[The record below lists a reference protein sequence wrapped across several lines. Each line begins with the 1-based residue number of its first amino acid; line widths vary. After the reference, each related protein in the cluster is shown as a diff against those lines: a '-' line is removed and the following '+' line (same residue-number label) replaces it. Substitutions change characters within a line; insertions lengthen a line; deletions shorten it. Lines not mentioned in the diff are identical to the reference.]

1 MKKFDL
7 NIDKI
12 LPDWELKHAIR
23 EVIANAL
30 DEQRL
35 SNTQEIQI
43 FKDTSGFWHIRDF
56 GRGIEIKDFTQN
68 QNNEK
73 LNSQKVIGKFG
84 IGLKDAIATFDRNQ
98 VDIKIESKYGE
109 FTIGKSSKQDFEEV
123 ETLHVYPKQSSDP
136 SMVGTDFIIKNIA
149 DSDIENAKRFFLKFS
164 NVKVLESTKYGEVL
178 NKSTSIGAYITSM
191 MF

>member
-23 EVIANAL
+23 EIIANAL
-30 DEQRL
+30 DEQKL

-98 VDIKIESKYGE
+98 VDIKIESKHGE

-123 ETLHVYPKQSSDP
+123 ETFTFIP
-136 SMVGTDFIIKNIA
+136 SNHQTLQWLERTSLLKTLQIA
-149 DSDIENAKRFFLKFS
+149 ILKMPAIRSLLKR
-164 NVKVLESTKYGEVL
+164 
-178 NKSTSIGAYITSM
+178 
-191 MF
+191 